1 MPTKNLHYI
10 QRTNGFKCKRMEED
24 NHGITQKRKKKKA
37 VEAMLI
43 SAELVQSKEQCQG
56 ERRSF
61 HDDEE
66 IGSSGGHKNP
76 NY

>member
-43 SAELVQSKEQCQG
+43 SAELVQSKE
-56 ERRSF
+56 
-61 HDDEE
+61 
-66 IGSSGGHKNP
+66 
-76 NY
+76 